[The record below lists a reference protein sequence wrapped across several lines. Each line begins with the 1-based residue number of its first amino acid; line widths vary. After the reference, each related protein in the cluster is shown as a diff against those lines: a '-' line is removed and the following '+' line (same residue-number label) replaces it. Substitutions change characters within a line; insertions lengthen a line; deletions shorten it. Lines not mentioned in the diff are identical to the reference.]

1 MRVVP
6 LLVTTLLLAAPVLA
20 QQGSARNSAT
30 TQSTTAA
37 AGQPPTKT
45 ITVDLYPPPAHPI
58 TPAQVHELLD
68 LTGANKIK
76 DQVMRGMWLNLQK
89 TFPPFVP
96 KDVLDDLET
105 SMLKIDY
112 EPLAVVAYQ
121 KHVSTEDAAKAIAFY
136 KTPAGQRLVGV
147 LPEVTRE
154 MQTGSAKLG
163 MQVVQEV
170 IARHMDEIKAAAA
183 KYKQEHSDAPKI
195 TSPN

>member
-6 LLVTTLLLAAPVLA
+6 CVLA
-20 QQGSARNSAT
+20 SLLFVAPAFAQQASSGNAT
-30 TQSTTAA
+30 PAQSGTTTAS
-37 AGQPPTKT
+37 QHPSKP
-45 ITVDLYPPPAHPI
+45 ITVDLYPPPVHPI

-154 MQTGSAKLG
+154 MQTGSTKLG

-183 KYKQEHSDAPKI
+183 KYMQEHSDAPKI